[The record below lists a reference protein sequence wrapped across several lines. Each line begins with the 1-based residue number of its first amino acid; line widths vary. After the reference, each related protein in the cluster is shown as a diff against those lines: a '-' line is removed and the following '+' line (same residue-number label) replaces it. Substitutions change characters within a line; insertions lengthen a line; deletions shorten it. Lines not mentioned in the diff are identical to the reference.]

1 MFRQL
6 EINPLNKDAFA
17 PFGDVI
23 EIENAERLM
32 INDGTAE
39 RFNDL
44 ADIDVASDGGRP
56 IISIFRGRRRR
67 FDPSEPIEI
76 NMMERHPLGSQAF
89 VPLQDAPY
97 LVVVARIAD
106 HIGPDDLYAFLAQGK
121 QGVNYRRNLWH
132 HPLLVL
138 NDGHE
143 FLVIDRGGPND
154 NCVEQYFT
162 PKQGYAQL
170 FL

>member
-39 RFNDL
+39 RYNDL

-56 IISIFRGRRRR
+56 TSPRRTRSMRAETEPRGTRSAWTNAARR
-67 FDPSEPIEI
+67 
-76 NMMERHPLGSQAF
+76 G
-89 VPLQDAPY
+89 
-97 LVVVARIAD
+97 
-106 HIGPDDLYAFLAQGK
+106 
-121 QGVNYRRNLWH
+121 
-132 HPLLVL
+132 
-138 NDGHE
+138 
-143 FLVIDRGGPND
+143 
-154 NCVEQYFT
+154 
-162 PKQGYAQL
+162 
-170 FL
+170 